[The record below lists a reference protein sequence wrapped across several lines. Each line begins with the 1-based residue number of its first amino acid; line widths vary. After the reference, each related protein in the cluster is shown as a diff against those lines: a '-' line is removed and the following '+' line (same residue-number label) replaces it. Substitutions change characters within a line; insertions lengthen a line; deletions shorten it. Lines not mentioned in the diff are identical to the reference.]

1 MERKNMEIKM
11 RKKINLI
18 LLTIPTFLF
27 GAFSFAGTLSVPNS
41 FSSGGTTSAA
51 DMNSNFSAVST
62 AVNDNNTRITALETS
77 SAPVFQGF
85 SSGTVDGGDGIRAMK
100 SACDASFTGSKI
112 CTTGEYLNSIYNSSA
127 SNLSGSAWL
136 LPEMTGYGSNSAYG
150 MEKWSSIAVSS
161 GNPEREFSCVGWG
174 SDAADRRGIS
184 ASSSGG
190 VGRTYCNTSQ
200 SVACC
205 K

>member
-1 MERKNMEIKM
+1 M

-85 SSGTVDGGDGIRAMK
+85 SSGTVDGGDGVFALAQ
-100 SACDASFTGSKI
+100 ACSASFSGSKI
-112 CTTGEYLNSIYNSSA
+112 CNSDELVNSVYNSSA
-127 SNLSGSAWL
+127 SNLSGLAWL
-136 LPEMTGYGSNSAYG
+136 LPRLSTGDTQSTELNSG
-150 MEKWSSIAVSS
+150 
-161 GNPEREFSCVGWG
+161 RENGDPWQTFSCRGWG
-174 SDAADRRGIS
+174 SDSNAFTGTVVSSVGELTIRGCDNS
-184 ASSSGG
+184 
-190 VGRTYCNTSQ
+190 YP
-200 SVACC
+200 VACC

>member
-1 MERKNMEIKM
+1 MEIKM

-18 LLTIPTFLF
+18 LLTIPSFLF

-85 SSGTVDGGDGIRAMK
+85 SSGTVDGGDGVFALAQ
-100 SACDASFTGSKI
+100 ACSASFSGSKI
-112 CTTGEYLNSIYNSSA
+112 CNSDELVNSVYNSSA
-127 SNLSGSAWL
+127 SNLSGLAWL
-136 LPEMTGYGSNSAYG
+136 LPRLSTGDTQSTELNSG
-150 MEKWSSIAVSS
+150 
-161 GNPEREFSCVGWG
+161 RENGDPWQTFSCRGWG
-174 SDAADRRGIS
+174 SDSNAYTGTVVSSVGELTLRGCDNS
-184 ASSSGG
+184 
-190 VGRTYCNTSQ
+190 YP
-200 SVACC
+200 VACC

>member
-1 MERKNMEIKM
+1 MEIKM

-85 SSGTVDGGDGIRAMK
+85 SSGTVDGGDGVFALAQ
-100 SACDASFTGSKI
+100 ACSASFSGSKI
-112 CTTGEYLNSIYNSSA
+112 CNSDELVNSVYNSSA
-127 SNLSGSAWL
+127 SNLSGLAWL
-136 LPEMTGYGSNSAYG
+136 LPRLSTGDTQSTELNSG
-150 MEKWSSIAVSS
+150 
-161 GNPEREFSCVGWG
+161 RENGDPWQTFSCRGWG
-174 SDAADRRGIS
+174 SDSNAFTGTVVSSVGELTIRGCDNS
-184 ASSSGG
+184 
-190 VGRTYCNTSQ
+190 YP
-200 SVACC
+200 VACC